1 MLLKQPEHR
10 NRLRRSRNGR
20 ESGSTSVE
28 MVFILPLALLL
39 VFAIV
44 DFGLAFGRYQLVI
57 NAAHEGARV
66 AAMNCIPSEASSV
79 RANAETAAR
88 ESFYGLGVTGD
99 DITPTVTGACAVGEA
114 EVSVTYDHNFPII
127 ANLSSLPGTLSL
139 HYTAVRATEVPGH

>member
-1 MLLKQPEHR
+1 
-10 NRLRRSRNGR
+10 
-20 ESGSTSVE
+20 

-44 DFGLAFGRYQLVI
+44 DFGLAFGRYQLLI

-66 AAMNCIPSEASSV
+66 AAMNCRPSEAGSV
-79 RANAETAAR
+79 VADARSAAR

-99 DITPTVTGACAVGEA
+99 DVTPIVTGACTTGEA
-114 EVSVTYDHNFPII
+114 EVSITYDHDFPII

-139 HYTAVRATEVPGH
+139 HYTAVRATEVPRH